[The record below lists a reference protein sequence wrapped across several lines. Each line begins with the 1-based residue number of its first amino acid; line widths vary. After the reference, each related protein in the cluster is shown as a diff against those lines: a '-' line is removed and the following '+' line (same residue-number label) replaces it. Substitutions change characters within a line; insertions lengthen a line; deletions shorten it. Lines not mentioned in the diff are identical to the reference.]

1 VPTGLHRRAEWANA
15 AGMRF
20 TSLLAASLLV
30 GAGLPA
36 SAQTFGP
43 PIQGMCLF
51 SREAAVSS
59 SRAGQSMQAQ
69 LREMQASLTGTLAA
83 QRQAL
88 ERQRQDL
95 EGRQAT
101 IAPVEFQRQLAALN
115 QQIQAVEQQQN
126 ARFIAAQQQGQQ
138 QIDRALNESLGRVVT
153 QSACSVVLERDNA
166 YGWNNSMDITAA
178 VIRELDAVLQ
188 RVHIQ

>member
-1 VPTGLHRRAEWANA
+1 
-15 AGMRF
+15 
-20 TSLLAASLLV
+20 
-30 GAGLPA
+30 
-36 SAQTFGP
+36 
-43 PIQGMCLF
+43 
-51 SREAAVSS
+51 
-59 SRAGQSMQAQ
+59 MQAQ

-115 QQIQAVEQQQN
+115 QQIQTVEQQQN

-138 QIDRALNESLGRVVT
+138 QIDQALNEALGRVVT

-166 YGWNNSMDITAA
+166 YGWNNSMDITA
-178 VIRELDAVLQ
+178 VVVRELDAVLQ
-188 RVHIQ
+188 RVRMQ